1 MDARKSATPQP
12 SLPALFWSFAKIG
25 AFTIGGGYA
34 MVPLIRAELVQSRA
48 WLPDE
53 EFAEILGLSQ
63 AAPGAIAI
71 NTATFAGYRLRGL
84 AGALVG
90 CLGVVLP
97 SFGII
102 LLIAT
107 LFGRFSRLSLVE
119 RMFRGMRPAI
129 VGLILAAVIA
139 MGRSILRTWR
149 QWAVAGALF
158 ILIVLADPHPVL
170 VLAAAGLIGC
180 FLPGIVTPATRQTMR
195 EGPRGIVLIGALIGL
210 TLAFITIG
218 ALTFGGGYAMIPL
231 IQRIIITQHGWLST
245 TQFLDI
251 VAIAEMTPGP
261 IAVNS
266 ATFVGYRVAGLAG
279 ATVATLGVVLPFA
292 RDRHHPGQSVLSLP
306 QPARCLSNRSR
317 PADGDRCPDRRG
329 GNHRRPQLHPGL
341 AGCRRGRG
349 RRGLVARHEDPPD
362 SRDPGRGGGGD
373 TLLLRTV

>member
-1 MDARKSATPQP
+1 MDVRKSVQP
-12 SLPALFWSFAKIG
+12 HPTLPVLFWSFAKIG

-34 MVPLIRAELVQSRA
+34 MVPLIRAELVQRQA

-71 NTATFAGYRLRGL
+71 NTAVFAGYRLRGL

-97 SFGII
+97 SFVII
-102 LLIAT
+102 LAIAT
-107 LFGRFSRLSLVE
+107 MFGRLSRLSLVE

-129 VGLILAAVIA
+129 AGLILAAVIA
-139 MGRSILRTWR
+139 MSRSILRTWR

-158 ILIVLADPHPVL
+158 ILIVLADPHPIL
-170 VLAAAGLIGC
+170 VLAAAGSIGC
-180 FLPGIVTPATRQTMR
+180 FLPGLVVPATRQKLR
-195 EGPRGIVLIGALIGL
+195 EGEGGAVLVGALLGL
-210 TLAFITIG
+210 TLAFFTIG

-231 IQRIIITQHGWLST
+231 IQRIIIAQHGWLNT

-279 ATVATLGVVLPFA
+279 AVAATLGVVLPSLVIIIILASLFYRFRNLPIVFRTA
-292 RDRHHPGQSVLSLP
+292 AGLRMAVISLIAGAVITVGRSSILGWRDAAV
-306 QPARCLSNRSR
+306 
-317 PADGDRCPDRRG
+317 
-329 GNHRRPQLHPGL
+329 
-341 AGCRRGRG
+341 AGAV
-349 RRGLVARHEDPPD
+349 VA
-362 SRDPGRGGGGD
+362 
-373 TLLLRTV
+373 LLRATRIHPILVILGAAVVGVFLY

>member
-1 MDARKSATPQP
+1 MDVRKSVQP
-12 SLPALFWSFAKIG
+12 HPTLPVLFWSFAKIG

-34 MVPLIRAELVQSRA
+34 MVPLIRAELVQRQA

-71 NTATFAGYRLRGL
+71 NTAVFAGYRLRGL

-97 SFGII
+97 SFVII
-102 LLIAT
+102 LAIAT
-107 LFGRFSRLSLVE
+107 MFGRLSRLSLVE

-139 MGRSILRTWR
+139 MSRSILRTWR

-158 ILIVLADPHPVL
+158 ILIVLADPHPIL
-170 VLAAAGLIGC
+170 VLAAAGSIGC
-180 FLPGIVTPATRQTMR
+180 FLPGLVAPATRQKLR
-195 EGPRGIVLIGALIGL
+195 EGEGGAVLVGALLGL
-210 TLAFITIG
+210 TLAFFTIG

-231 IQRIIITQHGWLST
+231 IQRIIIAQHGWLNT

-279 ATVATLGVVLPFA
+279 AVAATLGVEI
-292 RDRHHPGQSVLSLP
+292 
-306 QPARCLSNRSR
+306 
-317 PADGDRCPDRRG
+317 
-329 GNHRRPQLHPGL
+329 
-341 AGCRRGRG
+341 GRAH
-349 RRGLVARHEDPPD
+349 V
-362 SRDPGRGGGGD
+362 
-373 TLLLRTV
+373 

>member
-1 MDARKSATPQP
+1 MDVRKSVQP
-12 SLPALFWSFAKIG
+12 HPTLPVLFWSFAKIG

-34 MVPLIRAELVQSRA
+34 MVPLIRAELVQRQA

-71 NTATFAGYRLRGL
+71 NTAVFAGYRLRGL

-97 SFGII
+97 SFVII
-102 LLIAT
+102 LAIAT
-107 LFGRFSRLSLVE
+107 MFGRLSRLSLVE

-139 MGRSILRTWR
+139 MSRSILRTWR

-158 ILIVLADPHPVL
+158 ILIVLADPHPIL
-170 VLAAAGLIGC
+170 VLAAAGSIGC
-180 FLPGIVTPATRQTMR
+180 FLPGLVAPATRQKLR
-195 EGPRGIVLIGALIGL
+195 EGEGGAVLVGALLGL
-210 TLAFITIG
+210 TLAFFTIG

-231 IQRIIITQHGWLST
+231 IQRIIIAQHGWLNT

-279 ATVATLGVVLPFA
+279 AVAATLGVVLPSLVIIIILASLFYRFRNLPIVFRTA
-292 RDRHHPGQSVLSLP
+292 AGLRMAVISLIAGAVITVGRSSILGWRDAAV
-306 QPARCLSNRSR
+306 
-317 PADGDRCPDRRG
+317 
-329 GNHRRPQLHPGL
+329 
-341 AGCRRGRG
+341 AGAV
-349 RRGLVARHEDPPD
+349 VA
-362 SRDPGRGGGGD
+362 
-373 TLLLRTV
+373 LLRATRIHPILVILGAAVVGVFLY

>member
-1 MDARKSATPQP
+1 MDVRKSVQP
-12 SLPALFWSFAKIG
+12 HPTLPALFWSFAKIG

-34 MVPLIRAELVQSRA
+34 MVPLIRAELVQRQA

-71 NTATFAGYRLRGL
+71 NTAVFAGYRLRGL

-97 SFGII
+97 SFVII
-102 LLIAT
+102 LAIAT
-107 LFGRFSRLSLVE
+107 MFGRLSRLSLVE

-129 VGLILAAVIA
+129 AGLILAAVIA
-139 MGRSILRTWR
+139 MSRSILRTWR

-158 ILIVLADPHPVL
+158 ILIVLADPHPIL
-170 VLAAAGLIGC
+170 VLAAAGSIGC
-180 FLPGIVTPATRQTMR
+180 FLPGLVVPATRQKLR
-195 EGPRGIVLIGALIGL
+195 EGEGGAVLVGALLGL
-210 TLAFITIG
+210 TLAFFTIG

-231 IQRIIITQHGWLST
+231 IQRIIIAQHGWLNT

-279 ATVATLGVVLPFA
+279 AVAATLGVVLPSLVIIIILASLFYRFRNLPIVFRTA
-292 RDRHHPGQSVLSLP
+292 AGLRMAVISLIAGAVITVGRSSILGWRDAAV
-306 QPARCLSNRSR
+306 
-317 PADGDRCPDRRG
+317 
-329 GNHRRPQLHPGL
+329 
-341 AGCRRGRG
+341 AGAV
-349 RRGLVARHEDPPD
+349 VA
-362 SRDPGRGGGGD
+362 
-373 TLLLRTV
+373 LLRATRIHPILVILGAAVVGVFLY